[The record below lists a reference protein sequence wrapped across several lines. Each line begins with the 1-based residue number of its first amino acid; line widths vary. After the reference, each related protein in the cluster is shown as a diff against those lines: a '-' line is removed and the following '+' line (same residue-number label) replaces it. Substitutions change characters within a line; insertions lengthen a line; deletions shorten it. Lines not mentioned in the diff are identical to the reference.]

1 MKDDIN
7 ALDEIN
13 KGACMGRDSIKYVLD
28 LTEEIKLKKILKK
41 QHNEYLKIIKKIE
54 NLYSK
59 YSSKSPHQINKITKV
74 MTWYGIEMRIN
85 KEDNSTK
92 IAELYIKGTTMGI
105 IEGRKLLNNK
115 NISKKV
121 NKIINDFVLMQEKSV
136 EELKTF
142 L

>member
-28 LTEEIKLKKILKK
+28 LTEEKKLKKVLKK
-41 QHNEYLKIIKKIE
+41 QHDEYLKIIKRIE

-59 YSSKSPHQINKITKV
+59 YSSKIPHQTNKITKV

>member
-7 ALDEIN
+7 ELDEIN
-13 KGACMGRDSIKYVLD
+13 KGACMGRDSIKYALD

-41 QHNEYLKIIKKIE
+41 QHNEYLKIIKRIE

-59 YSSKSPHQINKITKV
+59 YSSKSPHQTNKITKV